1 MLQKLVIKTKS
12 VEYMPLS
19 LSVASFANGVAWTI
33 YALLPFDPYILVISF
48 SYFSTQTQY
57 STNSSWFKL
66 ISVCIVLSLAW

>member
-33 YALLPFDPYILVISF
+33 YALLPFDPYILVISSHIF
-48 SYFSTQTQY
+48 LL
-57 STNSSWFKL
+57 KL
-66 ISVCIVLSLAW
+66 NIVLIQVGLN